1 MKRRYM
7 PLILAA
13 VLALGMTACGGNG
26 AGGENA
32 GEAAQGGAEGAD
44 QEAPGQP
51 EEGDGQGAADQAEE
65 VGGSGELE
73 EVTFVLDWTPN
84 TNHTGVYVAQA
95 KGYFEEAGLQ
105 VNIIQPPEDG
115 ATMLVAG
122 GGAQFGV
129 DFQDSIAPA
138 FATADPLPVTAVAA
152 IIQHNTSGLISLK
165 EKGIDTPQKMEGFT
179 YATWELEAEQAILKY
194 VMEQDG
200 GDFSKLDMIPSTVAD
215 VVTALQTNVDLVWIY
230 YAWDGVAAQRKGL
243 ETNYINFADLDKALD
258 YYSPIII
265 ANNEYLAGNPQQ
277 AKAFLQAVK
286 KGYEFAIEN
295 PQEAA
300 DILCEAA
307 PELDQEIVLES
318 QKWLAGQYQADAPAW
333 GVIDGARWDGF
344 YKWLYDNGVLETE
357 IPEGTGYSNDFL
369 Q

>member
-1 MKRRYM
+1 MKRKF
-7 PLILAA
+7 ISIFLAA
-13 VLALGMTACGGNG
+13 ALALGTAACGGNA
-26 AGGENA
+26 AGGEN
-32 GEAAQGGAEGAD
+32 QK
-44 QEAPGQP
+44 
-51 EEGDGQGAADQAEE
+51 AADGENQAEASN
-65 VGGSGELE
+65 GGGELS

-95 KGYFEEAGLQ
+95 KGYFEEAGLK

-129 DFQDSIAPA
+129 DFQDTITPA

-165 EKGIDTPQKMEGFT
+165 ENGIDSPKKMEGFT
-179 YATWELEAEQAILKY
+179 YATWEMETEQAILKY

-200 GDFSKLDMIPSTVAD
+200 GDFSKLNMIPSTVAD
-215 VVTALQTNVDLVWIY
+215 VVTALQTDVDLVWIY
-230 YAWDGVAAQRKGL
+230 YAWDGVATQLKGL
-243 ETNYINFADLDKALD
+243 ETNYINFADLDEALD

-265 ANNEYLAGNPQQ
+265 ANNDYLAENPQE

-286 KGYEFAIEN
+286 KGYEYAIEN

-318 QKWLAGQYQADAPAW
+318 QKWLADQYQADASSW
-333 GVIDGARWDGF
+333 GVIDGKRWDGF
-344 YKWLYDNGVLETE
+344 YQWLFDNGVIDTK
-357 IPEGTGYSNDFL
+357 IPEGTGYSNDYL

>member
-1 MKRRYM
+1 MKSRYM
-7 PLILAA
+7 SMILAA
-13 VLALGMTACGGNG
+13 VLAVGMTACKGNP
-26 AGGENA
+26 A
-32 GEAAQGGAEGAD
+32 
-44 QEAPGQP
+44 
-51 EEGDGQGAADQAEE
+51 GDGPGTADRAEADSNSRE
-65 VGGSGELE
+65 SE

-95 KGYFEEAGLQ
+95 KGYFEEAGLN

-129 DFQDSIAPA
+129 DFQDSITPA
-138 FATADPLPVTAVAA
+138 FATESPLPVTAVAA
-152 IIQHNTSGLISLK
+152 VIQHNTSGLISLK
-165 EKGIDTPQKMEGFT
+165 EKGIDAPKKMEGFT
-179 YATWELEAEQAILKY
+179 YATWELEIEQAIMKY

-200 GDFSKLDMIPSTVAD
+200 GDYSKLELIPSTVSD
-215 VVTALQTNVDLVWIY
+215 VVTALQTDVDLVWIY
-230 YAWDGVAAQRKGL
+230 YAWDGIAAQRKGL
-243 ETNYINFADLDKALD
+243 ETNYINFADLDAALD

-265 ANNEYLAGNPQQ
+265 ANNDYLAENPQQ
-277 AKAFLQAVK
+277 AKAFLQAVR

-307 PELDQEIVLES
+307 PELDKEIVLES
-318 QKWLAGQYQADAPAW
+318 QKWLADQYQADAPKW
-333 GVIDGARWDGF
+333 GIIDKERWDGF
-344 YKWLYDNGVLETE
+344 YQWLYDHGVIETE
-357 IPEGTGYSNDFL
+357 IPDGTGFSNEYI